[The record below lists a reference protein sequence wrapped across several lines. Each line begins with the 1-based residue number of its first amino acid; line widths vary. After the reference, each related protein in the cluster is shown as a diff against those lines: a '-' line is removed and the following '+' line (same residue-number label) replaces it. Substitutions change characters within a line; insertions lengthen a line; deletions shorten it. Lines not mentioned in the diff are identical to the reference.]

1 MARHLR
7 SKKAIFK
14 RHTKKRLSERYGFKV
29 DVEFIRQAVI
39 TGKATFLYRSGR
51 KRGAYL
57 VQLNNSPVVAIY
69 DFIQHAVVTVLPYRP
84 VKPSW
89 YNRDVVKVGGKK
101 VQIDVIDSPIA
112 VDSKKDEML

>member
-29 DVEFIRQAVI
+29 TSSDVEFLRQAIV
-39 TGKATFLYRSGR
+39 TGKARFLYHSGK

-69 DFIQHAVVTVLPYRP
+69 DFIQHVIVTVLPYRP
-84 VKPSW
+84 FKPSW
-89 YNRDVVKVGGKK
+89 YNRNVVKVGGKK
-101 VQIDVIDSPIA
+101 VQIDVINSPIA
-112 VDSKKDEML
+112 